1 MTAVAITAVAI
12 TAVPI
17 TAVAITAVAK
27 TSAGFSKVHQVK
39 HFLPSDF
46 PDDMNFVGAALA
58 VIIVGVNVT
67 KCFHFCN
74 LVVRVEIIILETIC
88 YFCAEMESTGTT

>member
-1 MTAVAITAVAI
+1 VPISDVPITAVPITAVA
-12 TAVPI
+12 I

-39 HFLPSDF
+39 HFLPGDF
-46 PDDMNFVGAALA
+46 PDNMNFVGAALA

-74 LVVRVEIIILETIC
+74 LVVRVK
-88 YFCAEMESTGTT
+88 